1 MIQDLHTEI
10 DRLKRRIKL
19 CERVTLGSLVG
30 ICVSVKFG
38 HQEWIG
44 LLFLILFC
52 QISKLVFKRK
62 LKQKE
67 YLVKEVEERTQEIRS
82 EKDAIQEESE
92 KLAAALKAL
101 GEAQDE
107 LVRKERM
114 ATVGQL
120 TQGLVDR
127 ILNPLNYIN
136 NFANLTSGLAKDLRE
151 NLDSQKEHLKP
162 DVYDDSVDLLN
173 MMTSNLEKISEHG
186 FNTVRIVK
194 AMEELLKDRRGNLTL
209 TNINGLCRIALD
221 KLKKTYEQDIPG
233 MDGVLDFTESLT
245 GGDVKYKIRT
255 LTLEFETPEQDY
267 YDWGIRISEIAN
279 YLAGR
284 KYKIIL
290 DNDPDFYYI
299 GRLNV
304 EVEKSDRVEGTLTLS
319 GSVDPYKYEKFS
331 SLENWEWDTFN
342 FRTGIIR
349 NYKDIVVDGTYKLVI
364 PGRRKRI
371 VPVISCNTAIQ
382 VSYDGVIYNLS
393 PGKNKVFGIC
403 IKEGEN
409 ILTFSGKATISV
421 DYRGG
426 LL

>member
-52 QISKLVFKRK
+52 QISKFVFKRK

-186 FNTVRIVK
+186 FNRSVS
-194 AMEELLKDRRGNLTL
+194 LRR
-209 TNINGLCRIALD
+209 
-221 KLKKTYEQDIPG
+221 
-233 MDGVLDFTESLT
+233 
-245 GGDVKYKIRT
+245 
-255 LTLEFETPEQDY
+255 
-267 YDWGIRISEIAN
+267 W
-279 YLAGR
+279 
-284 KYKIIL
+284 
-290 DNDPDFYYI
+290 
-299 GRLNV
+299 
-304 EVEKSDRVEGTLTLS
+304 
-319 GSVDPYKYEKFS
+319 
-331 SLENWEWDTFN
+331 
-342 FRTGIIR
+342 R
-349 NYKDIVVDGTYKLVI
+349 N
-364 PGRRKRI
+364 
-371 VPVISCNTAIQ
+371 C
-382 VSYDGVIYNLS
+382 
-393 PGKNKVFGIC
+393 
-403 IKEGEN
+403 
-409 ILTFSGKATISV
+409 
-421 DYRGG
+421 
-426 LL
+426 